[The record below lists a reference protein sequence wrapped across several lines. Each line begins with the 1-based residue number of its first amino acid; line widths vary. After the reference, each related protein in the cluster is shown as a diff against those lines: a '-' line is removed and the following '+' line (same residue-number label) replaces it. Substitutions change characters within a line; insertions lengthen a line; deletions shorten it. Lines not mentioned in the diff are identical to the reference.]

1 VVLATWPLGRI
12 MSGTTSRSEAAT
24 PTAHAQLSG
33 ILGGL
38 SRSRAVAV
46 AAELELADILAS
58 GPSHVD
64 VLAAKTRTHSA
75 TLFRLL
81 RALASIGVFEQVSPL
96 VFANSAQSEL
106 LRRGVPGSLWAAF
119 RVQSLVALEAWVDL
133 TGSIRSGRPAFNEV
147 HGQGIWE
154 FLREHPDT
162 AAVFD
167 ESMRSM
173 TGSSTPAVTTALDWA
188 RFPVIADIGGGIGTQ
203 LVHILDAHQGC
214 RGILF
219 DRPDVMKSAI
229 SHDRLEWISGDFF
242 RSVPSGANAYLL
254 RMIIHD
260 WPEPD
265 ALRILS
271 TVRTAMTQSS
281 RLLLVEMVVPDTA
294 TFNWGLWAD
303 LGMLILAGGR
313 ERTAPEYRLL
323 LNQARLEVEEI
334 VPTASP
340 FSIVVARRAEA

>member
-1 VVLATWPLGRI
+1 VRYER
-12 MSGTTSRSEAAT
+12 MSGTISRSDLAA

-33 ILGGL
+33 ILGGV

-64 VLAAKTRTHSA
+64 VLAAKTRTDSA
-75 TLFRLL
+75 SLFRLL
-81 RALASIGVFEQVSPL
+81 RALASIGVFEQISPL

-106 LRRGVPGSLWAAF
+106 LRKGVPGSLWAAF
-119 RVQSLVALEAWVDL
+119 RVQSLVALEAWVEL
-133 TGSIRSGRPAFNEV
+133 THSIRTGRPAFNEV
-147 HGQGIWE
+147 HQQGIWE
-154 FLREHPDT
+154 FFREHPDT

-173 TGSSTPAVTTALDWA
+173 TGSSTPAVTTALDWG
-188 RFPVIADIGGGIGTQ
+188 RFPIIADIGGGIGTQ
-203 LVHILDAHQGC
+203 LVHILDAHQSC

-219 DRPDVMKSAI
+219 DRPDVVKNSI
-229 SHDRLEWISGDFF
+229 SHDRLERISGDFF
-242 RSVPSGANAYLL
+242 QSVPSGANAYLL
-254 RMIIHD
+254 RMVIHD

-265 ALRILS
+265 ALRILT
-271 TVRTAMTQSS
+271 TVRAAMTQSA
-281 RLLLVEMVVPDTA
+281 RLLLVEMVVPETVA
-294 TFNWGLWAD
+294 SNWGVWAD

-313 ERTAPEYRLL
+313 ERTATEYRVLM
-323 LNQARLEVEEI
+323 NQARLEVEEI

-340 FSIVVARRAEA
+340 FSIVVVRRVES